1 MQFTK
6 DFKEAIR
13 AGSVCCSFRTWPS
26 PQAKV
31 GGQYNLHPTG
41 AIEVTALRQIRF
53 ADAGHR
59 QVRQSGF
66 PDTEALRAYLKVD
79 DNDLV
84 YLVEFRYLG
93 EVTVKVPP
101 GQKLNARQARSLAN
115 KLTRMDQRSGRG
127 PWAHRT
133 LTLIDQQPG
142 TRAADLAG
150 VLGWDTAPFN
160 ANVRKLKQLGLTL
173 SLDTGYRLTDRGVAL
188 LGELGEL
195 SEFGKPGQS

>member
-13 AGSVCCSFRTWPS
+13 AGRVSCSFRTWKA

-31 GGQYNLHPTG
+31 GGRYNLHPAG

-53 ADAGHR
+53 ADADHR
-59 QVRQSGF
+59 QVEQSGF
-66 PDTEALRAYLKVD
+66 ADTEALRAYLNVD

-93 EVTVKVPP
+93 EVTVRVPP
-101 GQKLNARQARSLAN
+101 RQKLNAEQGRSLAD
-115 KLTRMDQRSGRG
+115 KLTRMDRRSSRG

-133 LTLIDQQPG
+133 LALIYQQPG
-142 TRAADLAG
+142 TRAADLAS
-150 VLGWDTAPFN
+150 VLGWDTAPFKV
-160 ANVRKLKQLGLTL
+160 NVRKLKHLGLTL
-173 SLDTGYRLTDRGVAL
+173 SLDTGYRLTDRGVTV
-188 LGELGEL
+188 
-195 SEFGKPGQS
+195 